1 MMTIVSAALR
11 TAQPVDPLS
20 RFEEI
25 PEGKDPWSEN
35 PAQEEPTPL
44 QMPEQEA
51 PPSEPTFKVEPA
63 PPIEPMDPSAV
74 AEEVPPPMSDIDEMN
89 AKLTTGQ
96 KIYESITRGLPL
108 KITYTT
114 LPRDD
119 NPAGS
124 TTIRVVEPSFV
135 YWAGTS
141 RDILVAWCRLRGD
154 WRAFAVDNI
163 GKAPTD
169 AELVA

>member
-1 MMTIVSAALR
+1 MLTIVSASLR

-25 PEGKDPWSEN
+25 PEGKDPWSEDPVEDP
-35 PAQEEPTPL
+35 PA
-44 QMPEQEA
+44 A
-51 PPSEPTFKVEPA
+51 PPPPESPEPEPTFKVEPA

-74 AEEVPPPMSDIDEMN
+74 AEEIPPPMTDIDEMN

-96 KIYESITRGLPL
+96 KIYESINRGLPL
-108 KITYTT
+108 KIKYTT

-135 YWAGTS
+135 YWAGTN
-141 RDILVAWCRLRGD
+141 RDILVAWCRMRGD

-163 GKAPTD
+163 GKGPTD